1 MLDQVIMLFYRY
13 ITFNQTMPH
22 HAMSAMKILFR
33 VSRAAAIQTDLVNL
47 FTAEEVGNEHIFFQ
61 DPSPIHFYKE
71 NKLYCM
77 VQSFYDPHHQCII

>member
-1 MLDQVIMLFYRY
+1 MLYYRY

-47 FTAEEVGNEHIFFQ
+47 FTAEEVISTFFFQ
-61 DPSPIHFYKE
+61 DISPIHF
-71 NKLYCM
+71 
-77 VQSFYDPHHQCII
+77 